1 METTFRI
8 GTLTVRH
15 GVVVAPMAGYTD
27 LPYRLIVKEL
37 GGTGLAY
44 TELISCHALVHV
56 NPNVLPLIATTPT
69 DHPLGMQ
76 LFGADPQLMAAGAS
90 ALEDYGADLID
101 LNMGC
106 PVSKVVKAG
115 GGAVLMRDPML
126 AEEIV
131 RACVAAVSIPVTVK
145 IRAGWDDQ
153 SRNAVAFAARMAA
166 AGAAAIAV
174 HARTRAQGYA
184 GRADWSIIRDV
195 VAAVP
200 VPVIGNGDVVDGPSA
215 AALLAET
222 GCAGVMIGRAAM
234 GAPWLFRAVSAHL
247 AGAAPIPDPTPAER
261 GRLAWRHFQYL
272 CNVYGEQ
279 TACLHIRR
287 IACCYAR
294 GLPRARDF
302 RQRIVRVVSAQ
313 ETQAA
318 LASFFETAL

>member
-115 GGAVLMRDPML
+115 GGAVLIAACGSDQGGGGGSTSPSGTPTASKTYKIGITQIATHPALDAAVKGFKKSMGEGD
-126 AEEIV
+126 AEESFGQIKHQG
-131 RACVAAVSIPVTVK
+131 ADADFPESTASK
-145 IRAGWDDQ
+145 
-153 SRNAVAFAARMAA
+153 SR
-166 AGAAAIAV
+166 
-174 HARTRAQGYA
+174 TEQKS
-184 GRADWSIIRDV
+184 ADRD
-195 VAAVP
+195 A
-200 VPVIGNGDVVDGPSA
+200 
-215 AALLAET
+215 
-222 GCAGVMIGRAAM
+222 
-234 GAPWLFRAVSAHL
+234 
-247 AGAAPIPDPTPAER
+247 
-261 GRLAWRHFQYL
+261 
-272 CNVYGEQ
+272 
-279 TACLHIRR
+279 
-287 IACCYAR
+287 
-294 GLPRARDF
+294 
-302 RQRIVRVVSAQ
+302 
-313 ETQAA
+313 
-318 LASFFETAL
+318 